1 MALDLQAPEIPL
13 LDAFGVLDL
22 DQVVAAGLPT
32 TIQLEGANR
41 SEYVH
46 ANWLGTAS
54 DGTTHDLLVP
64 AIQVQDPNE
73 LVAILIPVSLLQATD
88 QGHALFSYSV
98 QPTRDYQP
106 GYPESRRAA
115 VLVGKRHFPGAG
127 LNVAVVKEAHR
138 EQLNRDDVPDAG
150 ASVCICA
157 WQAMRAGDKVT
168 LVWQG
173 YNSAC
178 VPKQPYSYD
187 ITVTEADVGLSV
199 QMTVPRAQLATISGG
214 HAQLSYYIDY
224 VNDTGRTLAPAQR
237 FSIDPAAT
245 DRLPAL
251 TIAEQSGDTLDPALI
266 TTGLTFCAERYP
278 QLREGDTLAVYATD
292 PLAETAEPIAS
303 VRLDRSSVDSGLL
316 QCKTDGDWLWDY
328 LGRDILFSYHVARP
342 GLALGSETLRL
353 PVRAAMN
360 LPAPVVAGAS
370 GAGQS
375 EGEFKA
381 LSTGDGVKVWVPS
394 AAVYPSNAAIE
405 MHWEGF
411 GDSGSYV
418 SRSPTGDIPP
428 AYIIVPEVV
437 APNMGK
443 GVRVFYR
450 VLVPN
455 EPTRQSAIFSVK
467 VLPIPE
473 IYYPTLVCEEARNG
487 ALSRGSLPNNYST
500 QTIAKW
506 PLVAL
511 GQRFDVIATGTLNGG
526 GTTRNYL
533 LQNTSVTAAQVD
545 SGVTARLDKTWLMTL
560 QLGTDVTFTFRVTAD
575 EGESYVNFPRVY
587 IKITA

>member
-22 DQVVAAGLPT
+22 DQVLDAGLRT

-54 DGTTHDLLVP
+54 DGTAQDLIVP
-64 AIQVQDPNE
+64 PVEVQDPNE
-73 LVAILIPVSLLQATD
+73 LVVIPIPVPLLQATD
-88 QGHALFSYSV
+88 QGHALFSYTV

-106 GYPESRRAA
+106 GYPQSRRAA

-127 LNVAVVKEAHR
+127 LTVAVVKEAHR
-138 EQLNRDDVPDAG
+138 QQFNRDDVPDGG
-150 ASVCICA
+150 ATVCIPA

-168 LVWQG
+168 LLWQG
-173 YNSAC
+173 YNSSDI
-178 VPKQPYSYD
+178 PRQPYSYD
-187 ITVTEADVGLSV
+187 ITVTEADVGLPV
-199 QMTVPRAQLATISGG
+199 QMTVPRTQLATIPGG
-214 HAQLSYYIDY
+214 HAQLSYCIDY
-224 VNDTGRTLAPAQR
+224 VNDTGRTVAPTQR

-245 DRLPAL
+245 DRLPVL

-266 TTGLTFCAERYP
+266 TNGLTFCAERYP

-328 LGRDILFSYHVARP
+328 LDRDILFSYHVARP
-342 GLALGSETLRL
+342 GLALSSEALRL

-360 LPAPVVAGAS
+360 LPAPIVAGAS

-381 LSTGDGVKVWVPS
+381 LSAQDGIKVWVPS
-394 AAVYPSNAAIE
+394 AAVYPSNAALE

-418 SRSPTGDIPP
+418 ARSSTGDTPP
-428 AYIIVPEVV
+428 AYMIVPEVV
-437 APNMGK
+437 APNIGK
-443 GVRVFYR
+443 WVRVFYR

-455 EPTRQSAIFSVK
+455 EPARQSAVFTVK
-467 VLPIPE
+467 ILPIPE
-473 IYYPTLVCEEARNG
+473 FNYPTLVCIEAQND
-487 ALSRGSLPNNYST
+487 ALSRKSLGPNGSM

-506 PLVAL
+506 PLIAQ
-511 GQRFDVIATGTLNGG
+511 GQRYEVIATGTLNGG
-526 GTTRNYL
+526 GATKHYL
-533 LQNTSVTAAQVD
+533 IQNAPVGPGQVNGGVSV
-545 SGVTARLDKTWLMTL
+545 RLSIDWLMTL
-560 QLGTDVTFTFRVTAD
+560 QLGTDITFTFRVTAD
-575 EGESYVNFPRVY
+575 EGESYVTFPRVY
-587 IKITA
+587 IKIIA